1 MLEVIKEIQF
11 KNSDLMIQLL
21 ENDEIRILDYE
32 LDESINVCFVSELDN
47 LIKALGE
54 FTCKKQS

>member
-1 MLEVIKEIQF
+1 MLEVIKEVQL

-32 LDESINVCFVSELDN
+32 ADEAVNVCLVSELDN
-47 LIKALGE
+47 LIKALE
-54 FTCKKQS
+54 LFTCK